1 MRNSIPKTN
10 HDGAK
15 CADVAALS
23 CPIQKRDQHPNA
35 CDAGH
40 RIESEVQL
48 RDPWLE
54 KLKNNAIEENEQRN
68 IDRFWAMRAISQG

>member
-10 HDGAK
+10 HHGAK
-15 CADVAALS
+15 REDVAALACS
-23 CPIQKRDQHPNA
+23 IQKRDKRPNA

-40 RIESEVQL
+40 RIEAEAQL

-54 KLKNNAIEENEQRN
+54 KLKNKMIEENEQRN